1 MAIQTINVGN
11 VVNDG
16 LGDNLRTAFE
26 KVNSNFSELNASLTV
41 TASNIGNVGAGLFKE
56 KVGADLQFKRL
67 VSGTKIFIEELSN
80 SLVINNQ
87 QPDGFVRIDTNF
99 GTLLG
104 NDFINITLAGKNGG
118 ENIETVVTG
127 SVISIDTVIPVTG
140 ILTSFDFGP
149 VAGNFEYTTQ
159 FALASANIDFGTTTL
174 PAAIDLDLGAL

>member
-26 KVNSNFSELNASLTV
+26 KVNSNFSELNASLTI
-41 TASNIGNVGAGLFKE
+41 TASNIGTVGAGLFKE
-56 KVGADLQFKRL
+56 KVGANLEFKRL
-67 VSGTKIFIEELSN
+67 ISGTKIFIEELSN

-87 QPDGFVRIDTNF
+87 QPDGFVRIDTNS

-104 NDFINITLAGKNGG
+104 NDYINITLAGKNGG

-140 ILTSFDFGP
+140 ILTSYDFGP
-149 VAGNFEYTTQ
+149 VTGNFEYTTQ
-159 FALASANIDFGTTTL
+159 FALAAANVDFGTITIPST
-174 PAAIDLDLGAL
+174 IDLDLGEL